1 MDWVVASG
9 KNLVAIYI
17 THGHADHFF
26 GLAPLLERF
35 PRAKALAVPEV
46 VKAMRAELL
55 PASIDGFWRKR
66 FPGQIPERLVV
77 AELVEKSEFT
87 LEDHKLIVLNTGPT
101 DTAHSTSLHVP
112 SLALIVAGDA
122 VYNGIHP
129 FPAEA
134 PGPL

>member
-66 FPGQIPERLVV
+66 FPGQ
-77 AELVEKSEFT
+77 
-87 LEDHKLIVLNTGPT
+87 
-101 DTAHSTSLHVP
+101 
-112 SLALIVAGDA
+112 
-122 VYNGIHP
+122 
-129 FPAEA
+129 FPNAW
-134 PGPL
+134 